1 MSQHKTKT
9 IFTLGFAL
17 FAMFFGAGNLILPP
31 FIGLKTGDEWYLAM
45 SGFISSGILGPFL
58 GVLVIVLFGGTFIK
72 FGSRISKN
80 LAVITGASI
89 MLCIGPLVAI
99 PRTGATTYEVGIL
112 PLLPEA
118 SAILCSIIYFAIV
131 FVLSISPS
139 KIVDIIGKFLTPLL
153 LIVLLLLIVAGVVNG
168 AQSFHQE
175 MIDQPSFAYGFIE
188 GYQTLDVLA
197 AVVFASLIIEGAKRK
212 GFVEVKQ
219 QRNIVIYSGILSVT
233 CLIVI
238 YGGLMY
244 LGSIATNV
252 NPDISRTELLIHIS
266 KSVLG
271 HYGTMVISLAISLA
285 CLTTSIALTTSFAEF
300 FRDLFNNKVSYRF
313 LITICIIVSAIF
325 SVLGV
330 DSIIEYAGAILNFVY
345 PIVLVMIIYMLI
357 FGNNI
362 TSNKPYLSAVLVT
375 IVISILNL
383 LINFNIIPDILVSF
397 PLRAYGV
404 EWVLPSLLGF
414 GVGMLLTKRA
424 V

>member
-72 FGSRISKN
+72 FGSRINKT
-80 LAVITGASI
+80 LAVIAGASI

-112 PLLPEA
+112 PLFPEA

-244 LGSIATNV
+244 LGSIVTNV

-313 LITICIIVSAIF
+313 LITICVIVSAVF

-383 LINFNIIPDILVSF
+383 LINFNIIPDIMVSF

-414 GVGMLLTKRA
+414 GVGMLWHNH
-424 V
+424 